1 MNLDHKNT
9 HNKQEWMFNN
19 YYNTSKNQHK
29 VFSITE
35 KQAHRLTRFFFSF
48 YTSDAKHICSTIK
61 IILFNTY
68 QLWLL
73 SKSHFVNSQYP
84 FKKEFADK

>member
-29 VFSITE
+29 VCYVKRKNKILPGKE
-35 KQAHRLTRFFFSF
+35 LGK
-48 YTSDAKHICSTIK
+48 IK
-61 IILFNTY
+61 
-68 QLWLL
+68 
-73 SKSHFVNSQYP
+73 
-84 FKKEFADK
+84 

>member
-9 HNKQEWMFNN
+9 HDKQEWMFNN

-35 KQAHRLTRFFFSF
+35 KKQTPLTK
-48 YTSDAKHICSTIK
+48 TLGKTK
-61 IILFNTY
+61 
-68 QLWLL
+68 
-73 SKSHFVNSQYP
+73 
-84 FKKEFADK
+84 

>member
-35 KQAHRLTRFFFSF
+35 KQAHRLTRLTSSKGIRIIFAGF
-48 YTSDAKHICSTIK
+48 Y
-61 IILFNTY
+61 
-68 QLWLL
+68 
-73 SKSHFVNSQYP
+73 
-84 FKKEFADK
+84 